1 MRCKKAK
8 ANLVNYMARE
18 YSFFNLEELE
28 GHLAHC
34 AGCREELARL
44 REVDCFLD
52 KLPVVR
58 PHADLTNEIINSIKR
73 SRPPAVLAR
82 KRAVGGWPGLFRDL
96 AAAAAISMLL
106 FWAGGGILNSNNL
119 DLAGKRVEH
128 AVQGYFS
135 TSEEAVNTAYSM
147 MGNISELLTKEL
159 IKDEVRQP

>member
-8 ANLVNYMARE
+8 ANLINYMAGE
-18 YSFFNLEELE
+18 YSLFDLEELE

-58 PHADLTNEIINSIKR
+58 PPAGLTNEIIHSIRR
-73 SRPPAVLAR
+73 STPPAVLAGQ
-82 KRAVGGWPGLFRDL
+82 RAAGGRPGLFRDL
-96 AAAAAISMLL
+96 AAAAAVSMLL
-106 FWAGGGILNSNNL
+106 FWAGGGVLNSNNL

-159 IKDEVRQP
+159 IKDEVR